1 MTRKNDFSAATI
13 LVAILYLVIGIPV
26 FYTVFKLFPPL
37 TDAEIERYTNIASDV
52 YYNQLDKVV
61 LDVPSDVDVEIDSTS
76 ITVKPGSN
84 QWSRGAVIC
93 KVENGTLT
101 ANYEKHTLD
110 VIFISIIITTFLCV
124 FLIVFS
130 IITSDIRTALL
141 DKLVKKEIKT
151 QPKEAY

>member
-1 MTRKNDFSAATI
+1 MIVLLLRILIFYLNFYYFFSNC
-13 LVAILYLVIGIPV
+13 
-26 FYTVFKLFPPL
+26 FKLFPPL

-110 VIFISIIITTFLCV
+110 VIFISTIITNFLCI
-124 FLIVFS
+124 FLIVFF

-141 DKLVKKEIKT
+141 DKLMKDEIKA